1 MTELAEL
8 DPSAFTALIAHL
20 TDHSIPMNKY
30 RKGVGDGRSQTFGIV
45 RKRSL
50 APDLARNSWND
61 PKLHYLLMLFA
72 RQHVPIEF
80 TSIQVND
87 SLKCARHTDKHNVG
101 ESYIVGFGAYQGG
114 ALVLHLPDGQKEFNI
129 RHRPLLFDGSK
140 IEHETDAFTGRRW
153 SLVFHTQE
161 SPKKFPA
168 VRTLRDYEAITRDG
182 GYVIAFYR
190 DGMCTEYLSKKNGLP
205 HPLKGRKK
213 AKPEV
218 IEQAYNPLM
227 TPAQNLIL
235 ASQSL
240 RGDN

>member
-8 DPSAFTALIAHL
+8 DPSAFNTLISHL
-20 TDHSIPMNKY
+20 TDHNIPFNKY
-30 RKGVGDGRSQTFGIV
+30 RKSVGDGRSQCWGIV

-50 APDLARNSWND
+50 PPDLSRNSWND

-72 RQHVPIEF
+72 RQYVPIEF

-101 ESYIVGFGAYQGG
+101 QSYIVGFGPYQGG
-114 ALVLHLPDGQKEFNI
+114 ALMLYLPEGQKEFNI

-140 IEHETDAFTGRRW
+140 IEHETTDFTGRRW
-153 SLVFHTQE
+153 SIVFHTQE
-161 SPKKFPA
+161 SPKMFPA
-168 VRTLRDYEAITRDG
+168 IRTLRDYEAITKDG

-190 DGMCTEYLSKKNGLP
+190 DGYCTEYLNKKNGLP

-213 AKPEV
+213 VKPEIV
-218 IEQAYNPLM
+218 DEFYDPLM
-227 TPAQNLIL
+227 SPAQNLIF

-240 RGDN
+240 RGNN